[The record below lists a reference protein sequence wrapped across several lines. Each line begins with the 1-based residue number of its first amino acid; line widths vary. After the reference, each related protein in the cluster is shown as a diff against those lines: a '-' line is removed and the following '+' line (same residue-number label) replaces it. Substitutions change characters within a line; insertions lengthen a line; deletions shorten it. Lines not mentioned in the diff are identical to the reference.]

1 MSKMTERFLIDEI
14 HELRRELTRA
24 RHEINHARESA
35 EHYKVE
41 NDVLEDA
48 NAELVKDIVFLT
60 SLFERKAYIGADGQM
75 HRYIDA
81 MVCDGTE
88 EFARL
93 DEYMSGFAEEVK
105 SWGEL
110 EQEARD

>member
-1 MSKMTERFLIDEI
+1 MSKKTERFLIKEI
-14 HELRRELTRA
+14 KIARGNIKELITENMRKRSIIATKDK
-24 RHEINHARESA
+24 EINT
-35 EHYKVE
+35 
-41 NDVLEDA
+41 LEDA

-88 EFARL
+88 EFTRL
-93 DEYMSGFAEEVK
+93 DEYINGFAEEVK